1 MVCLILFFPIL
12 FYVIFL
18 WFFFSDCWNH
28 DKLDDKGDEI
38 KKPKKKIKNKNQKSE
53 NKPRYIHKIL

>member
-12 FYVIFL
+12 FFVIFL
-18 WFFFSDCWNH
+18 WFFFPDCWNH

-38 KKPKKKIKNKNQKSE
+38 KKKNKRKKPKKKSE